1 LRTKQCFIHYGKSS
15 QPAVSPGLKGIIQS
29 INRLESSGSLLKT
42 KKYERMKPVESTN
55 SHPHRQIWAIAGPA
69 ILANSSAPLVGL
81 VDTWAIGHLPGA
93 VHLAAVGLGSV
104 IFNYLLWAF
113 GFLRMGTTGL
123 IAQAKGRE
131 DLHDQ
136 VVTVIRSSGLAV
148 VFGLLLFV
156 FQEALLAISMKAMAP
171 PENVEAIAT
180 EYFRI
185 RIWAAPFTLLGYAI
199 TGVLFG
205 LARVRTILWLQL
217 LLNITNGVLNVTFVV
232 GLGMGV
238 SGVAL
243 GTLIAQVLTAV
254 VSVWMMF
261 RIFGVGPLLAAARDG
276 ATWVL
281 SGFRK
286 LVLVNGFIFI
296 RTIFLMTALA
306 LIMRVAAGMG
316 EAEMAASHV
325 LNQYMMLIALGL
337 DGFAHAS
344 EALAGAAWG
353 RSDRAQ
359 FRRWVILTGYW
370 SLIASLAYALFFWL
384 TGNEITALLTD
395 VHSVRILAAALLPLV
410 IAMPLV
416 SVWCFLF
423 DGVYIGATAAASM
436 MVTMGMAFVI
446 YLLLLEPMTQRW
458 GLHGLWGAVL
468 VFMAVRGLAQAVWY
482 PRLER
487 RLG

>member
-1 LRTKQCFIHYGKSS
+1 MTQASN
-15 QPAVSPGLKGIIQS
+15 PAA
-29 INRLESSGSLLKT
+29 T
-42 KKYERMKPVESTN
+42 A
-55 SHPHRQIWAIAGPA
+55 HPHRQIWAIAGPA

-123 IAQAKGRE
+123 IAQARGRG
-131 DLHDQ
+131 DAHDQ
-136 VVTVIRSSGLAV
+136 VVTVIRSCALALL
-148 VFGLLLFV
+148 FGVLLFV
-156 FQEALLAISMKAMAP
+156 FQEALLGISLKVMAP
-171 PENVEAIAT
+171 PEQVGKIT
-180 EYFRI
+180 SEYFRI

-217 LLNITNGVLNVTFVV
+217 LLNISNGVLNVTFVV

-238 SGVAL
+238 AGVAW
-243 GTLIAQVLTAV
+243 GTLIAQVLTAA
-254 VSVWMMF
+254 VSVWMMV
-261 RIFGVGPLLAAARDG
+261 RIFGSRSLASAIRG
-276 ATWVL
+276 GGTWVL

-296 RTIFLMTALA
+296 RTIFLMTTLA
-306 LIMRVAAGMG
+306 LIMRVAAGLG
-316 EAEMAASHV
+316 EIEMAASH
-325 LNQYMMLIALGL
+325 LITQYMMLMALGL

-359 FRRWVILTGYW
+359 FRRWVYLTGYW
-370 SLIASLAYALFFWL
+370 SLIASLAYALLFWL
-384 TGNEITALLTD
+384 LGNDITALLTD
-395 VHSVRILAAALLPLV
+395 IESVRIVAAALLPLV
-410 IAMPLV
+410 IALPLV

-423 DGVYIGATAAASM
+423 DGVYIGATAAAAM
-436 MVTMGMAFVI
+436 MVTMGVAFVI
-446 YLLLLEPMTQRW
+446 YLLLLEPMTQQW

-468 VFMAVRGLAQAVWY
+468 VFMAVRGLAQAIWY

-487 RLG
+487 KLT

>member
-1 LRTKQCFIHYGKSS
+1 MTQASN
-15 QPAVSPGLKGIIQS
+15 PAA
-29 INRLESSGSLLKT
+29 T
-42 KKYERMKPVESTN
+42 A
-55 SHPHRQIWAIAGPA
+55 HPHRQIWAIAGPA

-123 IAQAKGRE
+123 IAQARGRG
-131 DLHDQ
+131 DAHDQ
-136 VVTVIRSSGLAV
+136 VVTVIRSCALALL
-148 VFGLLLFV
+148 FGVLLFV
-156 FQEALLAISMKAMAP
+156 FQEALLGISLKVMAP
-171 PENVEAIAT
+171 PEQVGAIT
-180 EYFRI
+180 SEYFRI

-217 LLNITNGVLNVTFVV
+217 LLNISNGVLNVTFVV

-238 SGVAL
+238 AGVAW
-243 GTLIAQVLTAV
+243 GTLIAQVLTAA
-254 VSVWMMF
+254 VSVWMMV
-261 RIFGVGPLLAAARDG
+261 RIFGSRSLASAIRG
-276 ATWVL
+276 GGTWVL

-296 RTIFLMTALA
+296 RTIFLMTTLA
-306 LIMRVAAGMG
+306 LIMRVAAGLG
-316 EAEMAASHV
+316 EIEMAASH
-325 LNQYMMLIALGL
+325 LITQYMMLMALGL

-359 FRRWVILTGYW
+359 FRRWVYLTGYW
-370 SLIASLAYALFFWL
+370 SLIASLAYALLFWL
-384 TGNEITALLTD
+384 LGNDITALLTD
-395 VHSVRILAAALLPLV
+395 IESVRIVAAALLPLV
-410 IAMPLV
+410 IALPLV

-423 DGVYIGATAAASM
+423 DGVYIGATAAAAM
-436 MVTMGMAFVI
+436 MVTMGVAFVI
-446 YLLLLEPMTQRW
+446 YLLLLEPMTQQW

-468 VFMAVRGLAQAVWY
+468 VFMAVRGLAQAIWY
-482 PRLER
+482 PMLER
-487 RLG
+487 KLT

>member
-1 LRTKQCFIHYGKSS
+1 MN
-15 QPAVSPGLKGIIQS
+15 GICATT
-29 INRLESSGSLLKT
+29 NR
-42 KKYERMKPVESTN
+42 PN
-55 SHPHRQIWAIAGPA
+55 RQIWAIAGPA

-93 VHLAAVGLGSV
+93 IHLAAVGLGSV

-131 DLHDQ
+131 DVAGQ
-136 VVTVIRSSGLAV
+136 VVTVVRSCALALF
-148 VFGLLLFV
+148 FGLLLLV
-156 FQEALLAISMKAMAP
+156 FQEALLALALKAMAP
-171 PENVEAIAT
+171 PGQVAVIME

-217 LLNITNGVLNVTFVV
+217 LLNVSNAALNLTFVV
-232 GLGMGV
+232 GLGLGV
-238 SGVAL
+238 PGVAL
-243 GTLIAQVLTAV
+243 GTLIAQVLTAL
-254 VSVWMMF
+254 VSVWMMI
-261 RIFGVGPLLAAARDG
+261 RIFGRRPLLGAIRDAG
-276 ATWVL
+276 TWIL

-306 LIMRVAAGMG
+306 LIMREAANLG
-316 EAEMAASHV
+316 EVEMAASHV
-325 LNQYMMLIALGL
+325 INQYMMLIALGL

-359 FRRWVILTGYW
+359 FRRWVYLTGYW
-370 SLIASLAYALFFWL
+370 SLLASLAYALLFWL
-384 TGNEITALLTD
+384 VGNDITALLTD
-395 VHSVRILAAALLPLV
+395 IESVRIVAAALLPLV
-410 IAMPLV
+410 VALPLV

-423 DGVYIGATAAASM
+423 DGVYIGATAAAAM
-436 MVTMGMAFVI
+436 MVTMGIAFVI
-446 YLLLLEPMTQRW
+446 YLLLLGPMTQAW

-468 VFMAVRGLAQAVWY
+468 VFMAVRGLAQAIWY

-487 RLG
+487 KLG

>member
-1 LRTKQCFIHYGKSS
+1 MQAYCNKRKITEWIRFKSRTQPARTGKSG
-15 QPAVSPGLKGIIQS
+15 PSP
-29 INRLESSGSLLKT
+29 
-42 KKYERMKPVESTN
+42 
-55 SHPHRQIWAIAGPA
+55 GPA

-131 DLHDQ
+131 DVGEQ
-136 VVTVIRSSGLAV
+136 VVTVVRSGALALF
-148 VFGLLLFV
+148 FGLLLLV
-156 FQEALLAISMKAMAP
+156 FQEVLLALSLKAMAP
-171 PENVEAIAT
+171 PENVAAITA
-180 EYFRI
+180 EYFHI

-199 TGVLFG
+199 IGVLFG
-205 LARVRTILWLQL
+205 LARVKLILWLQL
-217 LLNITNGVLNVTFVV
+217 LLNVTNGVLNVTFVV

-238 SGVAL
+238 PGVAW

-254 VSVWMMF
+254 VSVWIVV
-261 RIFGVGPLLAAARDG
+261 RIYGAGPLLESLRSG
-276 ATWVL
+276 RPGCL
-281 SGFRK
+281 SQFRK

-306 LIMRVAAGMG
+306 LIMREAAGLG
-316 EAEMAASHV
+316 EVEMAASHV
-325 LNQYMMLIALGL
+325 INQYMMLMALGL

-359 FRRWVILTGYW
+359 FRRWVYLTGYW
-370 SLIASLAYALFFWL
+370 SLIASLAYALLFWL
-384 TGNEITALLTD
+384 LGNDITALLTD
-395 VHSVRILAAALLPLV
+395 IESVQIVAGALLPLV
-410 IAMPLV
+410 VALPLV

-423 DGVYIGATAAASM
+423 DGVYIGATAAAAM
-436 MVTMGMAFVI
+436 MVTMGVAFVI
-446 YLLLLEPMTQRW
+446 YLALLEPMTEQW

-468 VFMAVRGLAQAVWY
+468 VFMAARGLAQAIWY

-487 RLG
+487 KLG

>member
-1 LRTKQCFIHYGKSS
+1 M
-15 QPAVSPGLKGIIQS
+15 
-29 INRLESSGSLLKT
+29 NSLQRKHA
-42 KKYERMKPVESTN
+42 ED
-55 SHPHRQIWAIAGPA
+55 HPHKQIWAIALPA

-104 IFNYLLWAF
+104 IFSYLLWAF

-123 IAQAKGRE
+123 IAQAMGRE
-131 DLHDQ
+131 DVHEQ
-136 VVTVIRSSGLAV
+136 AVIVVRSCGLALF
-148 VFGLLLFV
+148 FGLLLLV
-156 FQEALLAISMKAMAP
+156 FQEGLLVLSLKAMAP
-171 PENVEAIAT
+171 PGDVAAITA

-185 RIWAAPFTLLGYAI
+185 RIWAAPFTLLSYAVI
-199 TGVLFG
+199 GVLFG

-217 LLNITNGVLNVTFVV
+217 LLNVTNAVLNVTFVV

-238 SGVAL
+238 PGVAW
-243 GTLIAQVLTAV
+243 GTLIAQVLTAA
-254 VSVWMMF
+254 VSGWLMV
-261 RIFGVGPLLAAARDG
+261 RIYGAGPLLAVMRDT

-281 SGFRK
+281 SSFRK

-306 LIMRVAAGMG
+306 LIMRVAAGLG
-316 EAEMAASHV
+316 EVEMATSHV
-325 LNQYMMLIALGL
+325 LNQYMLLIALGL

-359 FRRWVILTGYW
+359 FRRWVYLTGYW
-370 SLIASLAYALFFWL
+370 SLLASLFYALLFWL
-384 TGNEITALLTD
+384 WGNDITALLTD
-395 VHSVRILAAALLPLV
+395 IESVQIAAAALLPLV
-410 IAMPLV
+410 VALPLV

-423 DGVYIGATAAASM
+423 DGVYIGATAAGSM
-436 MVTMGMAFVI
+436 MVTMGIAFVI
-446 YLLLLEPMTQRW
+446 YLLLLEPMTAQW

-468 VFMAVRGLAQAVWY
+468 VFMAVRGLAQAIWY

-487 RLG
+487 RLI